1 MKAIL
6 THQSSINNGRQ
17 VLVID
22 GERSEYTGK
31 PEQEEALKLAYPQS
45 GMEKQYIPFR
55 LFLGIPSSFEAYI
68 GNNQMLISSNF
79 LSTDEKGRKIAY
91 TFYVDSLQK
100 PAYIRRLFEDSSI
113 VADMQ
118 PNPNECKVIEDLA
131 SNKYKKMFIC
141 GVLIVILI
149 LILLLIF

>member
-6 THQSSINNGRQ
+6 THQSKINNGRQ

-22 GERSEYTGK
+22 GERTEYTGK
-31 PEQEEALKLAYPQS
+31 PEQEEA
-45 GMEKQYIPFR
+45 
-55 LFLGIPSSFEAYI
+55 AYI